1 MWDDEPRPK
10 PVLTV
15 GMPLDTISVDELRE
29 MVADYQAEIVRVEAE
44 ITKKQQQKSAAAGFF
59 KTD

>member
-44 ITKKQQQKSAAAGFF
+44 IAKKQQQKSAAAGFF